1 MGVRYY
7 KRKEMKVLGKILT
20 VAFLSF
26 LTACSSKQATEGVAI
41 VGMVEQIVPNGWVTL
56 EEIVEAGPTAIDTSE
71 IGQDGRFKLSANIT
85 QPAFYRL
92 NFNGRQFVTLI
103 LKGDETEVEVNVDG
117 NTPNGFSE
125 VSGSYDTQYIR
136 DMDDLMNAFQTDV
149 QSLNQRAIQARSV
162 GDNQAFQAVQVEYM
176 DLARVNNERLKDM
189 VWESLPSLAAFYGI
203 QRLDPEQYYSFFDSV
218 SVELSRELPTNPMV
232 MNLAQMVDVKRS
244 LTIGAEAPEIALAN
258 PEGEIIRLSSLRGK
272 YVLVDFWAAW
282 CRPCRHE
289 NPNIVRA
296 YEKYKGE
303 NFEVLQVSLDR
314 TREAWLNA
322 IDQDGLPWLHISD
335 LKYWNSIVT
344 KSYQINAI
352 PASYLID
359 PDGKIIGKNLRG
371 PLLEAKLQELF
382 GQS

>member
-1 MGVRYY
+1 M
-7 KRKEMKVLGKILT
+7 KILAKLLM
-20 VAFLSF
+20 VVFVVFL
-26 LTACSSKQATEGVAI
+26 AGCSSSQSEEGVTI
-41 VGMVEQIVPNGWVTL
+41 LGTVEQVIPNGWVQL
-56 EEIVEAGPTAIDTSE
+56 EEIVQGGPMAIDTAE
-71 IGQDGRFKLSANIT
+71 IGQDGTYKLNANIS

-92 NFNGRQFVTLI
+92 NFNGRQYVTLI
-103 LKGDETEVEVNVDG
+103 LKGDETEVEVNADG

-136 DMDDLMNAFQTDV
+136 DMDGLMNAFQTDV
-149 QSLNQRAIQARSV
+149 NQLNQRAIQARSN
-162 GDNQAFQAVQVEYM
+162 GDVEAFQAVQVEYM
-176 DLARVNNERLKDM
+176 DLARANNERLKKM
-189 VWESLPSLAAFYGI
+189 VWESLPSLAAFYGV
-203 QRLDPEQYYSFFDSV
+203 QRLDPEQYYTFFDSV
-218 SVELSRELPTNPMV
+218 SAELSRELPTNPMV
-232 MNLAQMVDVKRS
+232 MNLAEMVDTKRS

-258 PEGEIIRLSSLRGK
+258 PDGEIIRLTSLRGQ

-282 CRPCRHE
+282 CRPCRAE

-296 YEKYKGE
+296 YEKYKNE

-371 PLLEAKLQELF
+371 PLLEAKLKELF
-382 GQS
+382 GQT